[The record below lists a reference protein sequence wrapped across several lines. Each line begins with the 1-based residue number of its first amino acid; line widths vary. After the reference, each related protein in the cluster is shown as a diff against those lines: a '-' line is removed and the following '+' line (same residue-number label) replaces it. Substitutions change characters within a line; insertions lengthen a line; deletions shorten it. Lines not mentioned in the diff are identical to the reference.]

1 MDLQATLRD
10 AILTEL
16 QRQAEATDAA
26 PKVSL
31 AGDGFVEIH
40 GQIDL
45 DALIMVITG
54 SLAGGP

>member
-1 MDLQATLRD
+1 MDLQTTIRD
-10 AILTEL
+10 AIVTEL

-31 AGDGFVEIH
+31 AEDGFVDIQ
-40 GQIDL
+40 GRIDI

>member
-1 MDLQATLRD
+1 MDLQTTLRD

-31 AGDGFVEIH
+31 AEDGFVDIH
-40 GQIDL
+40 GRIDI

>member
-1 MDLQATLRD
+1 MDLQTTIRD

-31 AGDGFVEIH
+31 AEDGFVDIQ
-40 GQIDL
+40 GRIDI

>member
-1 MDLQATLRD
+1 MDLQTTIRD
-10 AILTEL
+10 ATLTEL

-31 AGDGFVEIH
+31 AEDGFVDIQ
-40 GQIDL
+40 GRIDI
-45 DALIMVITG
+45 DGLIMVITG

>member
-1 MDLQATLRD
+1 MDLQTTIRD

-31 AGDGFVEIH
+31 VEDGFVDIQ
-40 GQIDL
+40 GRIDI

>member
-1 MDLQATLRD
+1 MDLQTTIRD

-31 AGDGFVEIH
+31 AEDGFVDIQ
-40 GQIDL
+40 GRIDI
-45 DALIMVITG
+45 DGLIMVITG
-54 SLAGGP
+54 SLVGGP

>member
-1 MDLQATLRD
+1 MDLQDTLRD

-16 QRQAEATDAA
+16 QRQAETKDDA
-26 PKVSL
+26 PRVSL
-31 AGDGFVEIH
+31 AKDGFVDIQ
-40 GQIDL
+40 GRIDI

>member
-1 MDLQATLRD
+1 MDLQTTIRD

-31 AGDGFVEIH
+31 AEDGFAEIQ
-40 GQIDL
+40 GRIDI

>member
-1 MDLQATLRD
+1 MDLQTTIRD

-31 AGDGFVEIH
+31 AEDGFVDIQ
-40 GQIDL
+40 GRIDI

-54 SLAGGP
+54 PLAGGP

>member
-1 MDLQATLRD
+1 MDLQTTLRD

-26 PKVSL
+26 PKVSP

>member
-1 MDLQATLRD
+1 MDLQTTIRD

-31 AGDGFVEIH
+31 AEDGFVDIK
-40 GQIDL
+40 GRIDI

>member
-1 MDLQATLRD
+1 MDLQTTIRD

-31 AGDGFVEIH
+31 AEDGFVDIQ
-40 GQIDL
+40 GRIDI
-45 DALIMVITG
+45 DGLIMVITG

>member
-16 QRQAEATDAA
+16 LRQAEATDAA
-26 PKVSL
+26 PRVSV
-31 AGDGFVEIH
+31 AEDGSADIH
-40 GQIDL
+40 GRIDI

-54 SLAGGP
+54 ALAGGP

>member
-1 MDLQATLRD
+1 MDLQTTIRD

-26 PKVSL
+26 PKFSL
-31 AGDGFVEIH
+31 AEDGFVDIQ
-40 GQIDL
+40 GRIDI

>member
-1 MDLQATLRD
+1 MDLQTTIRD

-26 PKVSL
+26 LKVSL
-31 AGDGFVEIH
+31 AEDGFVDIQ
-40 GQIDL
+40 GRIDI
-45 DALIMVITG
+45 DGLIMVITG

>member
-1 MDLQATLRD
+1 MDLQTTLRD

-31 AGDGFVEIH
+31 AEDGFVDIQ
-40 GQIDL
+40 GRIDI

>member
-1 MDLQATLRD
+1 MDLQTTIRD

-31 AGDGFVEIH
+31 AEDGFVDIQ
-40 GQIDL
+40 GRIDI

-54 SLAGGP
+54 FLAGGP

>member
-1 MDLQATLRD
+1 MDLHTTIRD
-10 AILTEL
+10 SILTEL

-31 AGDGFVEIH
+31 AEDGFVDIQ
-40 GQIDL
+40 GRIDI